1 MKIFVH
7 RIPFLLAVLKLFG
20 SLSAVE
26 KLSKTNIYEENLE
39 RSFPL
44 SFISLD
50 SRARYREAEVFIYKF
65 LNCTQTERNRKEDG
79 KLINEGVEGGSKV
92 VILQLFIFSRFISK
106 QSRRSNWRKSF
117 PSNPAAGRN

>member
-7 RIPFLLAVLKLFG
+7 RIPFLLGVLKLFG

-44 SFISLD
+44 SFISR
-50 SRARYREAEVFIYKF
+50 STVVRAIGKQKFSFINF
-65 LNCTQTERNRKEDG
+65 
-79 KLINEGVEGGSKV
+79 
-92 VILQLFIFSRFISK
+92 
-106 QSRRSNWRKSF
+106 
-117 PSNPAAGRN
+117 